1 MAGSAAI
8 FDLDRTLLDGG
19 SWPVIDRALRDTG
32 VLPDRDIPLLAPLVG
47 LFRAVGE
54 TALTMQLTRRASRA
68 VKGWSVGSV
77 REAAIAAADPLIAEL
92 QPYVPGLLA
101 MHRDAGQQ
109 LVLATTTP
117 EAFVAPFAERLGF
130 DAVVATRYREV
141 DGRFDGTIDGDFVW
155 NRGKKKAVVA
165 WAEEHGVSMRRSYA
179 YSDSFYDAPL
189 LAAVGHPTAVNPDP
203 RLFALAQL
211 KGWPIRHLD
220 KPDGVLKVVGRE
232 LQELMRPFLHP
243 ALIPNARIHIDG
255 VEHIPTEGPAI
266 LCANHRSY
274 FDPTVLLLAAA
285 RRGRNARFLG
295 KREVFE
301 APIVGTVVRAFGGIS
316 VDRGS
321 GADTPLLEA
330 ARALEAGE
338 LVALMPQGTIP
349 RGEEFFDRVLRGR
362 WGAVRLA
369 RMTGAPIVPVG
380 LWGTER
386 VWPRNARLPNLDVL
400 DPPEVTAC
408 VGEPYTV
415 EIDDVA
421 DATVDLME
429 RIVALLPEEAG
440 EPFVPT
446 AEDLARTYPPGHASG
461 NGEVAGAHAGS

>member
-1 MAGSAAI
+1 MSGSAAI

-19 SWPVIDRALRDTG
+19 SWPVIDRALRDAG
-32 VLPDRDIPLLAPLVG
+32 LLPDRDLPFVAPIVG

-77 REAAIAAADPLIAEL
+77 REAAVAAADPLIAEL
-92 QPYVPGLLA
+92 HPYVGGLLA
-101 MHRDAGQQ
+101 AHRDAGQQ

-117 EAFVAPFAERLGF
+117 EVFVGPFAERLGF

-155 NRGKKKAVVA
+155 NRGKKNAVTR
-165 WAEEHGVSMRRSYA
+165 WADANGVSMRRSYA

-211 KGWPIRHLD
+211 QGWPIRHLD
-220 KPDGVLKVVGRE
+220 KPDGVVKVVGRE
-232 LQELMRPFLHP
+232 LQELLRPLLHP
-243 ALIPNARIHIDG
+243 ALIPNARIELDG
-255 VEHIPTEGPAI
+255 LEHIPDVGPAI
-266 LCANHRSY
+266 VCANHRSY
-274 FDPTVLLLAAA
+274 FDPTVLLVAAA

-295 KREVFE
+295 KREVFD
-301 APIVGTVVRAFGGIS
+301 APIVGSVVRALGGIS

-362 WGAVRLA
+362 WGAIRLA

-380 LWGTER
+380 LWGTEQ
-386 VWPRNARLPNLDVL
+386 VWPRNARLPNLHVI
-400 DPPEVTAC
+400 DPPKVTAT
-408 VGEPYTV
+408 VGRPYTV
-415 EIDDVA
+415 EIDD
-421 DATVDLME
+421 DDEATVDLMA
-429 RIVALLPEEAG
+429 RIVALLPDEAADVR
-440 EPFVPT
+440 VPT
-446 AEDLARTYPPGHASG
+446 AEDLARTYPPGHVVT
-461 NGEVAGAHAGS
+461 NGEVVEVRAD